1 MGYQQ
6 QQKRVDKRYSVYQ
19 EPQQEEEADYPPQP
33 FSYEYG
39 GADKDGRHFAKTETK
54 DEEGVELPDGRVQ
67 IVSYRADP
75 VLGYQ
80 ADVRYEGEAR
90 PEPVYEETEEDQQRK
105 RFVPNY
111 NYKPY
116 ARQY

>member
-1 MGYQQ
+1 MLSS
-6 QQKRVDKRYSVYQ
+6 VDSMSDCLMCD
-19 EPQQEEEADYPPQP
+19 ADT
-33 FSYEYG
+33 G
-39 GADKDGRHFAKTETK
+39 
-54 DEEGVELPDGRVQ
+54 
-67 IVSYRADP
+67 
-75 VLGYQ
+75 
-80 ADVRYEGEAR
+80 RYEGEAR

>member
-1 MGYQQ
+1 MLT
-6 QQKRVDKRYSVYQ
+6 SVACLMYD
-19 EPQQEEEADYPPQP
+19 AD
-33 FSYEYG
+33 
-39 GADKDGRHFAKTETK
+39 TC
-54 DEEGVELPDGRVQ
+54 
-67 IVSYRADP
+67 
-75 VLGYQ
+75 
-80 ADVRYEGEAR
+80 RYEGEAR